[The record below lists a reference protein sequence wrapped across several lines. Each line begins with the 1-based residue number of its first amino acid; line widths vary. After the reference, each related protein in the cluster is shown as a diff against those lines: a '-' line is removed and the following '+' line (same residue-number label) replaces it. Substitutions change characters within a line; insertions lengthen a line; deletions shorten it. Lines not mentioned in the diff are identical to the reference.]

1 MQGAI
6 QPLLESR
13 RLSDQFSVKG
23 ESMLSQLGLTKDFLP
38 VAAGALAF
46 FGVLFLV
53 IGLALPGRRNP
64 LDKRLQELPNSQL
77 TLDEIEMQAPF
88 TERFLR
94 PLTSQLARVFTR
106 FTPTA
111 GLDNTERQLQ
121 LAGQSGRMTVA
132 DFLGIRGLVTI
143 LGLFLGGGAALVLGQ
158 AAFGFIL
165 FLLIGGSLGYLLPT
179 LWLRQ
184 QITQRR
190 TGIQR
195 ALPDAIDLLTI
206 SVEAGLGFDQA
217 LVRVIRKSH
226 TALTTEFSRV
236 LYEMQFGV
244 TRRDALRNMV
254 DRCGLEDLNLVVA
267 AIIQAEQLGASLA
280 NVLRVQAEEMRVR
293 RRQHAERLIHLAPIK
308 MLFPIAFLIFP
319 PVFIVVLG
327 PAIPGII
334 HTFDPTFPL

>member
-1 MQGAI
+1 
-6 QPLLESR
+6 
-13 RLSDQFSVKG
+13 
-23 ESMLSQLGLTKDFLP
+23 MLSQLGITREWLP

-53 IGLALPGRRNP
+53 IGLALPTRRNP
-64 LDKRLQELPNSQL
+64 LEKRLQELLPQM

-94 PLTSQLARVFTR
+94 PLTSQLARLFTR

-111 GLDNTERQLQ
+111 GLDSTERQLQ
-121 LAGQSGRMTVA
+121 LAGVSGRMTVA

-143 LGLFLGGGAALVLGQ
+143 LGLFLGGGVALLFGQ
-158 AAFGFIL
+158 SAIGF
-165 FLLIGGSLGYLLPT
+165 FLLLLISGSIAYLIPT

-184 QITQRR
+184 QIAQRR
-190 TGIQR
+190 TDIAR
-195 ALPDAIDLLTI
+195 SLPDAIDLLTI

-217 LVRVIRKSH
+217 LLRVIRKSH
-226 TALTTEFSRV
+226 NALTAEFGRV

-254 DRCGLEDLNLVVA
+254 ERCGTEDLNLVVS
-267 AIIQAEQLGASLA
+267 AIVQAEQLGASLA

-334 HTFDPTFPL
+334 HTFDPGFPL